1 MNRHDGDQE
10 NLSHSTFKE
19 LIIEHDADVVILT
32 HTNLNFQL
40 GGIYK
45 RIATQEMPLR
55 HDGIDYKEG
64 ENRVSIY
71 TKYPLKNKVKTY
83 DDHNSICQMLDTPLG
98 NLNIYGTVIGA
109 NKELFESDLLEQK
122 DDLERIQGAI
132 CYVGDYQ
139 MSFVKP
145 YLPNEEKVMDMQAF
159 ADSQKMAIL
168 TADFEKLL
176 SHVMISKSFLKG
188 NTTKLDLFE
197 VPSHISN
204 KEIIVVEIKEKEIK
218 KQVNNPLHGVKL
230 AYVLEKLVD
239 HYGWNELGDRIRINS
254 FNSNPGFKSS
264 LKFLRKTDWAR
275 QKVEDLYIETFID

>member
-168 TADFEKLL
+168 TADFENLM

-230 AYVLEKLVD
+230 AYMLEKLVD